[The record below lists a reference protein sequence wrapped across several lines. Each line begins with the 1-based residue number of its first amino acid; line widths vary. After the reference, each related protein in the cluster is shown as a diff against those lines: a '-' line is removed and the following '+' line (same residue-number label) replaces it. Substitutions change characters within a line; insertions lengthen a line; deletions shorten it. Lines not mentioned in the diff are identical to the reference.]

1 MIAKPAKGQQSF
13 GEHLRRWRERRR
25 LSQLELAL
33 QAEVSTRHLSF
44 VETGRASPSREM
56 VLHLAEHL
64 EVPLRERND
73 LLLSA
78 GYAPAYAE
86 TPVDAPPMGSVREA
100 LHAVL
105 AAHEPFPTI
114 IVDRHWN
121 VVDANR
127 AAGLFI
133 NQLPPDLAAPPVN
146 VLRAS
151 LHPRGLAA
159 RIINLAEWRSH
170 LLHRLRRQVE
180 ITFDAQLA
188 ALYEELRAYST
199 DAPEPALPE
208 HPAVVVPLRLRH
220 EAGELA
226 LFSMV
231 STCGTPSD
239 ITVDELVIESFFP
252 ADEFTAS
259 VLRKEA

>member
-1 MIAKPAKGQQSF
+1 MIAKPVNAQQSF

-64 EVPLRERND
+64 EVPLRERNE

-100 LHAVL
+100 LRVVL

-121 VVDANR
+121 VVDTNT

-133 NQLPPDLAAPPVN
+133 SQLPPDLVAPPVN

-159 RIINLAEWRSH
+159 RIINLSEWRSH

-188 ALYEELRAYST
+188 ALYQELRAYSG
-199 DAPEPALPE
+199 DAPEAPLPE

-239 ITVDELVIESFFP
+239 VTVDELVIESFFP

-259 VLRKEA
+259 VLRNQA

>member
-1 MIAKPAKGQQSF
+1 MIAKPVKAQQSF
-13 GEHLRRWRERRR
+13 GQHLRQWRERRR

-56 VLHLAEHL
+56 VLHLAEQL
-64 EVPLRERND
+64 EVPLRERNE

-78 GYAPAYAE
+78 GYAPAYTE
-86 TPVDAPPMGSVREA
+86 TPVDAPPMAAVRDA
-100 LHAVL
+100 LRLVL
-105 AAHEPFPTI
+105 TAHEPFPTI

-121 VVDANR
+121 LVDANR
-127 AAGLFI
+127 AVSLFI
-133 NQLPPDLAAPPVN
+133 SQLPRDLIAPPTN

-151 LHPRGLAA
+151 LHPRGMAA

-180 ITFDAQLA
+180 ITSDAELA
-188 ALYEELRAYST
+188 ALYAELRAYPG
-199 DAPEPALPE
+199 DAPVAGRPE
-208 HPAVVVPLRLRH
+208 HTAVVVPLRLRH

-226 LFSMV
+226 FFSMV